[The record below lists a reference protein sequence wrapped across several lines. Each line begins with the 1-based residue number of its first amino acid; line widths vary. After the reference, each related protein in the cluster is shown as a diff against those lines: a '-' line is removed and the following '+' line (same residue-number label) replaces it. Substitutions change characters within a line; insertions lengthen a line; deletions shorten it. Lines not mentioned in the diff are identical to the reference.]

1 MKNYLLMVDEI
12 GMQMLHQICPM
23 IQFVETRCV
32 PVTGDATMACLVTP
46 IQPPEEAH
54 SEAIVEAAIEHGDVV
69 SDALKHGY
77 EIEQEPSKWC
87 C

>member
-32 PVTGDATMACLVTP
+32 PVTGDASMACLVTP
-46 IQPPEEAH
+46 REPH
-54 SEAIVEAAIEHGDVV
+54 SDAIVEAAHEHADVV
-69 SDALKHGY
+69 ADAIKHGY